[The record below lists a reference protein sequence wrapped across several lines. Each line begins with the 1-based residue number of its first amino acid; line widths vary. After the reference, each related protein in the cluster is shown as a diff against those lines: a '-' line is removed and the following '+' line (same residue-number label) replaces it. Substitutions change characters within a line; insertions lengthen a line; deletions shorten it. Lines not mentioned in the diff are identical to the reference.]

1 MNEAYWLVTF
11 RVFVGGIAVGLDFLQ
26 SFHRRATL
34 RNVRMQGPG
43 PSAVRICRVGVFR
56 IRLSSRLESKGPDL
70 LFAE

>member
-43 PSAVRICRVGVFR
+43 PSAVRICRVGVF
-56 IRLSSRLESKGPDL
+56 
-70 LFAE
+70 